1 MTIVDPT
8 IEEVARSPAE
18 CPAALLEEAIQAL
31 EAGETWALRGI
42 CRRLRAAAAE
52 GRISTTAAKMIRAA
66 ALEEAAKVAE
76 DDVLTLVNK
85 HKIAAAIRAMR
96 DAAIQKSGSG
106 L

>member
-18 CPAALLEEAIQAL
+18 CPAALLEEAVKAL

-52 GRISTTAAKMIRAA
+52 GRISTTAAKMIRADV
-66 ALEEAAKVAE
+66 LEEAAKVAE
-76 DDVLTLVNK
+76 NDVLTLVNK
-85 HKIAAAIRAMR
+85 HKIAAAIRALKE
-96 DAAIQKSGSG
+96 QP
-106 L
+106 